1 VKQQRTIIMTLLRSI
16 IVLFALLSQAVP
28 AQAMLRVSEA
38 PPCQMSCCASLALAE
53 MSVCGCGTAS
63 VPTEPTQAPP
73 ASGRE
78 LLPQVVWSV
87 AHELGI
93 GLRVTTPDQA
103 GTGRFLEG
111 APAAQPHVRLAVLFC
126 SFLN

>member
-1 VKQQRTIIMTLLRSI
+1 MTLLRSI
-16 IVLFALLSQAVP
+16 IVFFALLSQAVP

-38 PPCQMSCCASLALAE
+38 PQCQMSCCASLALAE

-93 GLRVTTPDQA
+93 GLRATTPDQA
-103 GTGRFLEG
+103 GPGRFLEG
-111 APAAQPHVRLAVLFC
+111 TPAAQPHVRLSVLFC